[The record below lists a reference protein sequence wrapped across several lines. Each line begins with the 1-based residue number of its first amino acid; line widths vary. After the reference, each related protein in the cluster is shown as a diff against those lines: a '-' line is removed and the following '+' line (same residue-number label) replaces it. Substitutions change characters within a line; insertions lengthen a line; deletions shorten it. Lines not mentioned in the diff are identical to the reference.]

1 MDGPP
6 VSQQVRRRDRL
17 RDWQTTVRQEAG
29 KYWHLRQQPTSGL
42 VMLQIIY
49 FYNINMDV
57 DNIAKPIQDALIGL
71 VYIDNRQVIDILVS
85 KRNLFGNLKMNDG
98 SAILTEG
105 FTRENDFLYIAVASA
120 SEEEIPSLW

>member
-1 MDGPP
+1 
-6 VSQQVRRRDRL
+6 
-17 RDWQTTVRQEAG
+17 
-29 KYWHLRQQPTSGL
+29 
-42 VMLQIIY
+42 MLQIIY